1 MFCGGGGWARRGWPT
16 FSTTPPLAWALT
28 LRPRGVGQALNGAQ
42 PAGCARNFSGCARNF
57 PERAALALPPAP
69 MPLLPAA
76 AGLAVNVAPRV
87 VGPITA
93 K

>member
-1 MFCGGGGWARRGWPT
+1 MR
-16 FSTTPPLAWALT
+16 PLDDDGAGLGVNVA
-28 LRPRGVGQALNGAQ
+28 PRVVGQVLNGAQ

-57 PERAALALPPAP
+57 SGCARNFPERAALAPPPAP
-69 MPLLPAA
+69 MPPLPAA
-76 AGLAVNVAPRV
+76 RAAK

>member
-1 MFCGGGGWARRGWPT
+1 MVVRSVVR
-16 FSTTPPLAWALT
+16 PLDDDDGAGLGVNVA
-28 LRPRGVGQALNGAQ
+28 PRVVGPVLNGA
-42 PAGCARNFSGCARNF
+42 PSPGCACNFSGCARNF
-57 PERAALALPPAP
+57 PERAALAPPPAP

>member
-1 MFCGGGGWARRGWPT
+1 MVLVWVAHVLDDDDGAGLGVNVA
-16 FSTTPPLAWALT
+16 
-28 LRPRGVGQALNGAQ
+28 PRVVGQVLNGAQ

-57 PERAALALPPAP
+57 PERAALAPPPAP
-69 MPLLPAA
+69 MPPLPAA
-76 AGLAVNVAPRV
+76 RAAK